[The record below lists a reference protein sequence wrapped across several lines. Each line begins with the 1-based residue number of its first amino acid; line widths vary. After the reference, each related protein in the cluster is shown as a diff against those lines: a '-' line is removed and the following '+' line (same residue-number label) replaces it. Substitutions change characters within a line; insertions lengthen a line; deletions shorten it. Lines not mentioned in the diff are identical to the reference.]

1 MAARVA
7 GQRRVHPAWWTVI
20 LIGVIVAIIV
30 MTTVLFTGALKSPV
44 KVTLFSDRA
53 GLVMET
59 GSKVKMHGVQVGRV
73 AQITGG
79 NDPVKLTLDIEPD
92 QIPYIPAN
100 VQAQIRATTAFG
112 AKYVDLILPSD
123 PSPHRLSAGAVIK
136 SQNVST
142 EVNTVFQNLT
152 GVLHQIDPAKIN
164 GALTALSDGLRGQG
178 DLIGHGITDA
188 NQVLTALNG
197 RSETIRTDWRAV
209 KGFSD
214 TYSAAARDI
223 LTVLDAASTT
233 STTITANQKALD
245 ALLLSTIGFSRS
257 GIALLGPNKDNLVRA
272 INSTEPTTGLLMKY
286 NPELTCM
293 LVGGKNALDMGWT
306 NVAGVADGS
315 SAILDVALLLG
326 DDPYR
331 YPDNLPIV
339 GAKGGPGGKPSCGS
353 LPDATKNWPVRY
365 LVTNT
370 GWGTGLDVRPNPG
383 IGFPGYANYLPT
395 TRGTPEAPSIRHPG
409 PPAPGPVPGTAGYNS
424 PAPYGAP
431 LYAPDGTP
439 LYPGLPPAPP
449 PGAPR
454 DPGRTPGSEPFVV
467 PQPAQLQPTYAFQ
480 PPPPP
485 APQAVVPSP

>member
-257 GIALLGPNKDNLVRA
+257 GIALWARTRTTWSGQ
-272 INSTEPTTGLLMKY
+272 ST
-286 NPELTCM
+286 
-293 LVGGKNALDMGWT
+293 A
-306 NVAGVADGS
+306 
-315 SAILDVALLLG
+315 
-326 DDPYR
+326 
-331 YPDNLPIV
+331 
-339 GAKGGPGGKPSCGS
+339 
-353 LPDATKNWPVRY
+353 
-365 LVTNT
+365 
-370 GWGTGLDVRPNPG
+370 PNPRR
-383 IGFPGYANYLPT
+383 AC
-395 TRGTPEAPSIRHPG
+395 
-409 PPAPGPVPGTAGYNS
+409 
-424 PAPYGAP
+424 
-431 LYAPDGTP
+431 
-439 LYPGLPPAPP
+439 
-449 PGAPR
+449 
-454 DPGRTPGSEPFVV
+454 
-467 PQPAQLQPTYAFQ
+467 
-480 PPPPP
+480 
-485 APQAVVPSP
+485 